1 MIRESEKADLTM
13 LPNQPNLIESPA
25 AEADLNAPANQAA
38 VSAQSISFFDQRTL
52 VSSAVSAAK
61 RPVDRTAACWG
72 AKAEALA
79 AKVNKRA
86 LESFMVNG
94 D

>member
-1 MIRESEKADLTM
+1 M
-13 LPNQPNLIESPA
+13 LQQTRQLYQPGQFLSPK
-25 AEADLNAPANQAA
+25 
-38 VSAQSISFFDQRTL
+38 RTL